1 MMIEVCCGS
10 YEDAINSYMG
20 GAKRIELNSALHL
33 GGLTPSIASL
43 TLTKKNTDL
52 KVICMV
58 RPRAAGF
65 CYSDIE
71 FEQMMEDAK
80 ILLEN
85 GADGL
90 AFGFL
95 NEDCTINTE
104 RTKKMVQLIKSY
116 NAEAVFH
123 RAYDCVNDPIKAIE
137 ALIDMKVDRLLT
149 SGLKPK
155 AMDGKDMI
163 KSLQEKYG
171 DKIEI
176 LAGSGV
182 NASNAEALMEYT
194 NISQIHSS
202 CKDWSND
209 KTTSGEYVNY
219 CYGPDGHENDYDF
232 VSQELVRKLVNLKNE
247 KETMV

>member
-1 MMIEVCCGS
+1 
-10 YEDAINSYMG
+10 
-20 GAKRIELNSALHL
+20 
-33 GGLTPSIASL
+33 
-43 TLTKKNTDL
+43 
-52 KVICMV
+52 MV
-58 RPRAAGF
+58 RPRGAGF
-65 CYSDIE
+65 CYTDIE
-71 FEQMMEDAK
+71 FKQMMIEAK
-80 ILLEN
+80 DLLEN
-85 GADGL
+85 GADGI

-95 NEDCTINTE
+95 LKNHEIDIE
-104 RTKKMVQLIKSY
+104 RTKEMVSLIKSY
-116 NAEAVFH
+116 QKEAVFH
-123 RAYDCVNDPIKAIE
+123 RAYDCVKDPYASIE
-137 ALIDMKVDRLLT
+137 LLINLGIDRLLT
-149 SGLKPK
+149 SGLRAK
-155 AMDGKDMI
+155 AADGKDLI
-163 KSLQEKYG
+163 KKLQTKYG

-182 NASNAEALMEYT
+182 NASNAEALIEYT

>member
-1 MMIEVCCGS
+1 
-10 YEDAINSYMG
+10 
-20 GAKRIELNSALHL
+20 
-33 GGLTPSIASL
+33 
-43 TLTKKNTDL
+43 
-52 KVICMV
+52 
-58 RPRAAGF
+58 
-65 CYSDIE
+65 
-71 FEQMMEDAK
+71 
-80 ILLEN
+80 
-85 GADGL
+85 
-90 AFGFL
+90 
-95 NEDCTINTE
+95 
-104 RTKKMVQLIKSY
+104 
-116 NAEAVFH
+116 
-123 RAYDCVNDPIKAIE
+123 
-137 ALIDMKVDRLLT
+137 MKVDRLLT

-182 NASNAEALMEYT
+182 NASNAEALIEYT

-232 VSQELVRKLVNLKNE
+232 VYKNQ
-247 KETMV
+247 